1 MKKINLIQVL
11 MFCAM
16 LVFGQT
22 YKRKTPE
29 EKALRYTIEMKND
42 IQLDSIQTEKIYL
55 INLEVSK
62 LFDSMYASKPE
73 KDVQK
78 RVTIEILKNRDIEFR
93 KILSTTQFLKFD
105 DIQRERREQKLKAKQ
120 VTENK
125 PVQDS
130 TINK

>member
-1 MKKINLIQVL
+1 

>member
-1 MKKINLIQVL
+1 

-93 KILSTTQFLKFD
+93 KILSTTQFLNSMIFKGN
-105 DIQRERREQKLKAKQ
+105 E
-120 VTENK
+120 ENR
-125 PVQDS
+125 
-130 TINK
+130 N